1 MVKSERDTE
10 GKISTE
16 TRYYITGLE
25 ANAGQFGRAVRCHR
39 GMENSVNR
47 VSDVAFREDAC
58 RIRKDYASE
67 NLAIIR
73 HIALNLLRQ
82 EKTLKRGIATK
93 RLRAGWDDRYLLKI
107 LCP

>member
-1 MVKSERDTE
+1 MQKEKSAR
-10 GKISTE
+10 K
-16 TRYYITGLE
+16 RYITSPE
-25 ANAGQFGRAVRCHR
+25 ADAEQFGRAVRCHR
-39 GMENSVNR
+39 GMENSVHR
-47 VSDVAFREDAC
+47 VSDAAFREDAC
-58 RIRKDYASE
+58 RIRKGYASE
-67 NLAIIR
+67 NPAVIR